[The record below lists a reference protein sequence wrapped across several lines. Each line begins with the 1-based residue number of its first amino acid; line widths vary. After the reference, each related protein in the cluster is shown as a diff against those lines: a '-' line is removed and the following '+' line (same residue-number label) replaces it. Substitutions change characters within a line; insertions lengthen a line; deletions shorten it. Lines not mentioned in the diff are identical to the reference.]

1 MEHVTGIF
9 YYIKVFIALMILVNP
24 FEGIPLFLSKTNHC
38 TPDEK
43 TAIAKKTSLAVFL
56 VLVLSLFFGRYV
68 LQLFGITIA
77 SFSLAGGIIIF
88 LIAIDMVLGKSDSG
102 EKSMPNDPVN
112 NPSDIAIV
120 PLAIPLLAGPGAIS
134 SVIVYG
140 STSTGLVDDLIL
152 AVIVLMVGIAV
163 RISLRAASKM
173 EKFLHDTGVKVLTKI
188 SGLLVAA
195 IAVEMIFHA
204 LIQAFPSLL
213 K

>member
-1 MEHVTGIF
+1 MEHVGGNF

-24 FEGIPLFLSKTNHC
+24 FEGITLFLSKTNHC

-43 TAIAKKTSLAVFL
+43 AAIAKKTSLAVFL
-56 VLVLSLFFGRYV
+56 ILVLSLFFGKYI

-140 STSTGLVDDLIL
+140 STSTGIENDLIL
-152 AVIVLMVGIAV
+152 ALIVLMVGISV
-163 RISLRAASKM
+163 RISLKAASKM
-173 EKFLHDTGVKVLTKI
+173 ERFLHDTGVKVLTKI

-204 LIQAFPSLL
+204 LIQLFPSMN

>member
-1 MEHVTGIF
+1 MEHVGGNF

-38 TPDEK
+38 TPAEK

-56 VLVLSLFFGRYV
+56 VLVLSLFFGRYI

-102 EKSMPNDPVN
+102 EKSMPNDPTN

-140 STSTGLVDDLIL
+140 STSTGLMDDLLL
-152 AVIVLMVGIAV
+152 AVIVLMIGIVV

-204 LIQAFPSLL
+204 LIQVFPSLS

>member
-1 MEHVTGIF
+1 MEHVGGNF

-43 TAIAKKTSLAVFL
+43 AAIAKKTSLAVFL
-56 VLVLSLFFGRYV
+56 ILVLSLFFGKYI
-68 LQLFGITIA
+68 LQLFGISIA

-102 EKSMPNDPVN
+102 EKSLPNDPVN

-140 STSTGLVDDLIL
+140 STSTGIVNDLIL

-173 EKFLHDTGVKVLTKI
+173 ERFLHDTGVKVLTKI

-204 LIQAFPSLL
+204 LIQVFPSMN

>member
-1 MEHVTGIF
+1 MEHVGGNF

-38 TPDEK
+38 TPEEK
-43 TAIAKKTSLAVFL
+43 AAIAKKTSLAVFL
-56 VLVLSLFFGRYV
+56 ILVLSLFFGKYI

-102 EKSMPNDPVN
+102 EKSLPNDPVY

-140 STSTGLVDDLIL
+140 STSTGLVNDLIL
-152 AVIVLMVGIAV
+152 AVIVLMVGISV
-163 RISLRAASKM
+163 RLSLRAASKM

-204 LIQAFPSLL
+204 LIQVFPSLN

>member
-1 MEHVTGIF
+1 MEHVGGNF

-102 EKSMPNDPVN
+102 EKSMPNDSTN

-140 STSTGLVDDLIL
+140 STSRGIADDLIL
-152 AVIVLMVGIAV
+152 AVIVLLVGIAV

-173 EKFLHDTGVKVLTKI
+173 ERFLHDTGVKVLTKI

-204 LIQAFPSLL
+204 LIQVIPSLS